1 MEFTEE
7 QLPAIHS
14 PASKVRLIAF
24 AGTGKTTT
32 LVGYAKAHAQDRI
45 LYLVFNKSV
54 EVEAKKRFPA
64 SNVTCKTSHGLA
76 YPSHGARYQ
85 HKLANLRLMDISR
98 ALDSQHWE
106 TIRAVQE
113 TLNNFLA
120 SADDAVAIYHCPA
133 RLLVS
138 ERHRRAAEPIA
149 ALADRVWAM
158 MLDETSSV
166 PMSYDGFLKAW
177 AISRPNL
184 SRRFDTILVDEAQ
197 DLNPLLA
204 SVVAQQSE
212 LGVKVVVCGDGH
224 QQLYRFRGS
233 VDALDAIWLRDAET
247 HYLTQSFRFG
257 PAIAHTA
264 NMVLKFLGEQHQLK
278 GLGPAAR
285 VGKALPAGLEHRA
298 ILCRTVFGVIENAL
312 GLVSQGEK
320 IFWVGGIE
328 GYNLQDLEDLH
339 SLMKGRRD
347 LIKGKALLREFHDY
361 AQYREV
367 ADESGDPE
375 MLRAVRIVEEYSTS
389 LPQMFAMLR
398 SNEQKDELDAT
409 VTLSTAHRAKGLE
422 WDAVQLAEDYSLDP
436 FSPDNEEEAWI
447 DEMNL
452 LYVACTRAKRF
463 LAVNS
468 VMLMIMAE
476 FVDRRDGRKPDT
488 PLVFSSKG

>member
-85 HKLANLRLMDISR
+85 RKLANLRLMDISR

-158 MLDETSSV
+158 MLDEASSV

-204 SVVAQQSE
+204 SVIAQQSE
-212 LGVKVVVCGDGH
+212 LGVKVVVCG
-224 QQLYRFRGS
+224 
-233 VDALDAIWLRDAET
+233 
-247 HYLTQSFRFG
+247 
-257 PAIAHTA
+257 
-264 NMVLKFLGEQHQLK
+264 
-278 GLGPAAR
+278 
-285 VGKALPAGLEHRA
+285 
-298 ILCRTVFGVIENAL
+298 
-312 GLVSQGEK
+312 
-320 IFWVGGIE
+320 
-328 GYNLQDLEDLH
+328 
-339 SLMKGRRD
+339 
-347 LIKGKALLREFHDY
+347 
-361 AQYREV
+361 
-367 ADESGDPE
+367 
-375 MLRAVRIVEEYSTS
+375 
-389 LPQMFAMLR
+389 
-398 SNEQKDELDAT
+398 
-409 VTLSTAHRAKGLE
+409 
-422 WDAVQLAEDYSLDP
+422 
-436 FSPDNEEEAWI
+436 
-447 DEMNL
+447 
-452 LYVACTRAKRF
+452 
-463 LAVNS
+463 
-468 VMLMIMAE
+468 
-476 FVDRRDGRKPDT
+476 
-488 PLVFSSKG
+488 